1 MRLADL
7 GESESEEP
15 VLTAVRRS
23 ERVGRPGRARDRRHK
38 LILGDSGCRFEYR
51 RMISVGSS
59 DAVSGMNTEIER
71 RLTNIFSADVLGY
84 SRLMGLDEA
93 GTLALLKDYK
103 GVMTGLIAQ
112 HRGRIVSTAGDGVL
126 AEFPSSVMA
135 VQSAV
140 DIQRQLAERNQ
151 KLEPDRQMWFR
162 IGINLGD
169 VIVEHDDIFG
179 DDVNIAARL
188 QSMAEPGGILIS
200 GTVFDQV
207 KNKLGLSFNF
217 LGPQRLKNI
226 DAEVPVYSAQM
237 FGAARPNVDIEGG
250 QKVAPPKRQ
259 RNLIRSAI
267 RAGAIVAFLGAINLF
282 SWNGHLWFQ
291 WPSLVVL
298 LIFIVRAT
306 QTNRQRAGET
316 SSKR

>member
-1 MRLADL
+1 M
-7 GESESEEP
+7 S
-15 VLTAVRRS
+15 
-23 ERVGRPGRARDRRHK
+23 
-38 LILGDSGCRFEYR
+38 
-51 RMISVGSS
+51 
-59 DAVSGMNTEIER
+59 TEIER
-71 RLTNIFSADVLGY
+71 RLTNILSADVFGY

-93 GTLALLKDYK
+93 GTLAVLNDYK
-103 GVMTGLIAQ
+103 GIMTGLIAQ
-112 HRGRIVSTAGDGVL
+112 HRGRVVSTAGDGVL

-135 VQSAV
+135 VQTAV

-169 VIVEHDDIFG
+169 VIAERDDIFG

-207 KNKLGLSFNF
+207 KNKLSLSFNF

-226 DAEVPVYSAQM
+226 DAEVPVYSAEM
-237 FGAARPNVDIEGG
+237 SGATRPPIEVKSAPSATPEKTQ
-250 QKVAPPKRQ
+250 QK
-259 RNLIRSAI
+259 LITSAI

-282 SWNGHLWFQ
+282 SWHGHFWFH

-298 LIFIVRAT
+298 LIFVVRAT
-306 QTNRQRAGET
+306 NIYRQQAGEE

>member
-1 MRLADL
+1 M
-7 GESESEEP
+7 S
-15 VLTAVRRS
+15 
-23 ERVGRPGRARDRRHK
+23 
-38 LILGDSGCRFEYR
+38 
-51 RMISVGSS
+51 
-59 DAVSGMNTEIER
+59 TEIER
-71 RLTNIFSADVLGY
+71 RLTNILSADVLGY

-93 GTLALLKDYK
+93 GTLATLNAYK
-103 GVMTGLIAQ
+103 GIMSELIAQ

-126 AEFPSSVMA
+126 AEFASSVMA

-140 DIQRQLAERNQ
+140 EIQRQLAERNQ

-169 VIVEHDDIFG
+169 VIVERDDIFG

-226 DAEVPVYSAQM
+226 ETEVPVYSAVM
-237 FGAARPNVDIEGG
+237 LGAAAPPVDIKSG
-250 QKVAPPKRQ
+250 QSVLPPRTQPK
-259 RNLIRSAI
+259 LIASAV

-282 SWNGHLWFQ
+282 SWHGHLWFQ
-291 WPSLVVL
+291 WPSLIVL
-298 LIFIVRAT
+298 FVFIVRAT
-306 QTNRQRAGET
+306 REYRGPPREDV
-316 SSKR
+316 SKR

>member
-1 MRLADL
+1 M
-7 GESESEEP
+7 S
-15 VLTAVRRS
+15 
-23 ERVGRPGRARDRRHK
+23 
-38 LILGDSGCRFEYR
+38 
-51 RMISVGSS
+51 
-59 DAVSGMNTEIER
+59 TEIER
-71 RLTNIFSADVLGY
+71 RLTNILSADVFGY

-93 GTLALLKDYK
+93 GTLALLNDYK
-103 GVMTGLIAQ
+103 GIMTGLIAQ
-112 HRGRIVSTAGDGVL
+112 HRGRIVSTAGDSVL

-135 VQSAV
+135 VQTAV

-169 VIVEHDDIFG
+169 VIVERDDIFG

-207 KNKLGLSFNF
+207 KNKLSLSFNF

-226 DAEVPVYSAQM
+226 DAEVPVYRAVTN
-237 FGAARPNVDIEGG
+237 GATRPPFEIRGS
-250 QKVAPPKRQ
+250 QRAPPQKRPQ
-259 RNLIRSAI
+259 KLIVSAI
-267 RAGAIVAFLGAINLF
+267 RAGAIVAFFGAINLF
-282 SWNGHLWFQ
+282 SWSGHFWFQ
-291 WPSLVVL
+291 WPSLVVI

-306 QTNRQRAGET
+306 HIYRQEAGEE

>member
-1 MRLADL
+1 MISAA
-7 GESESEEP
+7 SSEE
-15 VLTAVRRS
+15 A
-23 ERVGRPGRARDRRHK
+23 
-38 LILGDSGCRFEYR
+38 
-51 RMISVGSS
+51 
-59 DAVSGMNTEIER
+59 SGMSAEIER

-93 GTLALLKDYK
+93 GTLTLLNDYK
-103 GVMTGLIAQ
+103 GIMTGLIAQ
-112 HRGRIVSTAGDGVL
+112 HRGRIVSMAGDGML
-126 AEFPSSVMA
+126 AEFASSVMA

-140 DIQRQLAERNQ
+140 EIQRQLAERNQ

-169 VIVEHDDIFG
+169 VIVERDDIFG

-226 DAEVPVYSAQM
+226 DAEVPAYSAVM
-237 FGAARPNVDIEGG
+237 HGG
-250 QKVAPPKRQ
+250 PKPPVENRGSQKAPPQKRQ
-259 RNLIRSAI
+259 HELIVSAI
-267 RAGAIVAFLGAINLF
+267 RSGAIVAFFGAINLF
-282 SWNGHLWFQ
+282 SWHGHFWFQ

-306 QTNRQRAGET
+306 RIYQQADEE

>member
-1 MRLADL
+1 M
-7 GESESEEP
+7 S
-15 VLTAVRRS
+15 
-23 ERVGRPGRARDRRHK
+23 
-38 LILGDSGCRFEYR
+38 I
-51 RMISVGSS
+51 
-59 DAVSGMNTEIER
+59 EIER

-84 SRLMGLDEA
+84 SRLMGLDEV
-93 GTLALLKDYK
+93 GTLALLNDYK
-103 GVMTGLIAQ
+103 VIMTGLIAQ

-140 DIQRQLAERNQ
+140 EIQRQLAERNQ

-169 VIVEHDDIFG
+169 VIVERDDIFG

-207 KNKLGLSFNF
+207 KNKLSLSFNF

-226 DAEVPVYSAQM
+226 DSEVPVYSAVM
-237 FGAARPNVDIEGG
+237 FDAVRPPVDIQGG
-250 QKVAPPKRQ
+250 QNAAPPKRQ
-259 RNLIRSAI
+259 QTLIASAI

-282 SWNGHLWFQ
+282 SWSGHFWFQ

-298 LIFIVRAT
+298 LIFVVRAT
-306 QTNRQRAGET
+306 HLYREQSGEET
-316 SSKR
+316 SKR

>member
-1 MRLADL
+1 MSA
-7 GESESEEP
+7 
-15 VLTAVRRS
+15 
-23 ERVGRPGRARDRRHK
+23 
-38 LILGDSGCRFEYR
+38 
-51 RMISVGSS
+51 
-59 DAVSGMNTEIER
+59 EIER
-71 RLTNIFSADVLGY
+71 RLTNILSADVFGY

-93 GTLALLKDYK
+93 GTLAVLNDYK
-103 GVMTGLIAQ
+103 GIMAELIAQ

-126 AEFPSSVMA
+126 ADFPSSVMA
-135 VQSAV
+135 VQTAV

-151 KLEPDRQMWFR
+151 KLEPARQMWFR

-169 VIVEHDDIFG
+169 VIVERDDIFG

-207 KNKLGLSFNF
+207 KNKLSLSFNF

-226 DAEVPVYSAQM
+226 DAEVPVYSAVM
-237 FGAARPNVDIEGG
+237 SAATRPAFDVRGAQTAAPRERPH
-250 QKVAPPKRQ
+250 KPRRQ
-259 RNLIRSAI
+259 QQALIVSAI

-282 SWNGHLWFQ
+282 SGHNHLWFQ

-298 LIFIVRAT
+298 LIFIIRAT
-306 QTNRQRAGET
+306 HLYR
-316 SSKR
+316 